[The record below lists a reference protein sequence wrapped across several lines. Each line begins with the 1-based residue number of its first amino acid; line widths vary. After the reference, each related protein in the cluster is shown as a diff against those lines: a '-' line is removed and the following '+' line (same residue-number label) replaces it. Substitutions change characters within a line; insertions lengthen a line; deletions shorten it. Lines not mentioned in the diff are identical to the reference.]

1 MSNAPLPAHLQQFAH
16 PLGSAVW
23 AAIMT
28 LDAGV
33 QREVL
38 ERLEVHLGEAL
49 LDPEKPGR
57 MQRAIRALRRA
68 AELLGRSPS
77 VKAYRR
83 LRDETHDPELIPVSS
98 ITSAL
103 GVGGWNEALSLAAL
117 APAAEQVR
125 LAVVVSKSPL
135 RYTEAECLAALRG
148 CGEELG
154 CVPSGTMYRRWV
166 TRPDVRQRPGRRP
179 LTATPFVRFFG
190 SYMGAL
196 AAAGLT
202 SETVQAY
209 AGSDMRVRTTAYA
222 YSDEEFAAAL
232 CEVRDLLGCVPRS
245 NKYGRAREEIIA
257 ESFAAGAPRTIPSY
271 GAYLKRYGSWNG
283 GLVAAGMEPFDGRW
297 SLGHAQ
303 PLIGSACKWT
313 DDELVE
319 IVREAC
325 CACRGAE
332 TTLEEYIV
340 WRQGELKR
348 SKAAGKPRKLPSKT
362 TITGRLGGWTRAMQ
376 RAYPAA

>member
-1 MSNAPLPAHLQQFAH
+1 M
-16 PLGSAVW
+16 
-23 AAIMT
+23 
-28 LDAGV
+28 
-33 QREVL
+33 
-38 ERLEVHLGEAL
+38 
-49 LDPEKPGR
+49 
-57 MQRAIRALRRA
+57 
-68 AELLGRSPS
+68 
-77 VKAYRR
+77 KAYRR
-83 LRDETHDPELIPVSS
+83 LRDETHDPELIPDSS
-98 ITSAL
+98 IRSTLA
-103 GVGGWNEALSLAAL
+103 VGGWNEALALAAL
-117 APAAEQVR
+117 APAVEQVR
-125 LAVVVSKSPL
+125 FPVVVSKSPL
-135 RYTEAECLAALRG
+135 RYTQAECLAALRA
-148 CGEELG
+148 CADDLDS
-154 CVPSGTMYRRWV
+154 VPSGTMYRMWV
-166 TRPDVRQRPGRRP
+166 QRPDVRRRPGRRP

-232 CEVRDLLGCVPRS
+232 CEVRDLLGRVPRS
-245 NKYGRAREEIIA
+245 NKYMRAREEIIA

-283 GLVAAGMEPFDGRW
+283 ALVAAGMEPFDGRW
-297 SLGHAQ
+297 SLGHVQ

-348 SKAAGKPRKLPSKT
+348 AKAAGKPRKLPSRT